1 MIPEEIFYNK
11 ALSDTLRDVV
21 INSACDFDQALRLL
35 NKSKD
40 HNRDAELIK
49 KLKNCGISERQV
61 TVFISAINSWL

>member
-1 MIPEEIFYNK
+1 MDIPEEIFYNK
-11 ALSDTLRDVV
+11 ELSDAIRDIV

-40 HNRDAELIK
+40 HTRDAELIK

-61 TVFISAINSWL
+61 EVFVLAINT